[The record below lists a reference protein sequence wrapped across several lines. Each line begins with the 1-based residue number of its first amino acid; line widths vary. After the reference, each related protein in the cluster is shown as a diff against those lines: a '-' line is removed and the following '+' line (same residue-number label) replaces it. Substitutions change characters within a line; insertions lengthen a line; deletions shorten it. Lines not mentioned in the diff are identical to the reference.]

1 MGHTDLRGY
10 DNYSQNM
17 GNGDARQ
24 LKFMSES
31 ASDFHESGGVRL
43 LGSRYG
49 KARVRVARVE
59 RGADGVQNLR
69 EVSVDL
75 LVEGDF
81 AASYTEADNAL
92 VLPTDTMKNTVY
104 VLAARHGI
112 EGAEAFGVL
121 LGRYLLERNPAMRSV
136 EATLRE
142 TRWERLT
149 VEGGPHPHGFRAPGF
164 GQPTAR
170 VVTSWGGDGQPH
182 AHVESGVNDLCL
194 LKTTGSEFKGYLKDD
209 LTTLPETDDRI
220 FSTLL
225 TARWLWSGAPPSYE
239 VGNAAA
245 LAAMTAVFAD
255 EHSISVQASLFSMAR
270 AALERVPEIAQVTL
284 RMPNR
289 HYLPFD
295 LTRYGLEN
303 TNTIFY
309 PTDEPHGQIEATV
322 GRE

>member
-1 MGHTDLRGY
+1 M
-10 DNYSQNM
+10 
-17 GNGDARQ
+17 NG
-24 LKFMSES
+24 SH
-31 ASDFHESGGVRL
+31 SDFCEKGGGRL

-49 KARVRVARVE
+49 KARVRVAHVT
-59 RGADGVQNLR
+59 RGAAGTQSLR
-69 EVSVDL
+69 ELSVDV

-81 AASYTEADNAL
+81 ATSYTRGDNTA

-112 EGAEAFGVL
+112 DGAEAFGEL
-121 LGRYLLERNPAMRSV
+121 AGRYFLERNPAMRRV
-136 EATLRE
+136 EITLRE

-149 VEGGPHPHGFRAPGF
+149 VAGQPHPHGFRAPGF
-164 GQPTAR
+164 GLPMAR
-170 VVTSWGGDGQPH
+170 VTVTRGADGAPGPQ
-182 AHVESGVNDLCL
+182 VESGVNDLCL
-194 LKTTGSEFKGYLKDD
+194 LKTTGSEFKAFLKDD

-225 TARWLWSGAPPSYE
+225 TGRWLWTHAPAAGYE
-239 VGNAAA
+239 AANAAA
-245 LAAMTAVFAD
+245 LDAMLGVFAR
-255 EHSISVQASLFSMAR
+255 EHSVSVQATLFSMAR
-270 AALERVPEIAQVTL
+270 EALARVPEVAQVTL

-322 GRE
+322 GRG

>member
-1 MGHTDLRGY
+1 
-10 DNYSQNM
+10 
-17 GNGDARQ
+17 
-24 LKFMSES
+24 MSEKY
-31 ASDFHESGGVRL
+31 SDFHEEGVIRL
-43 LGSRYG
+43 RSNRYG

-59 RGADGVQNLR
+59 RGGEDGVQNLR
-69 EVSVDL
+69 ELGVDV
-75 LVEGDF
+75 LVEGEF

-112 EGAEAFGVL
+112 AGAEAFGTL
-121 LGRYLLERNPAMRSV
+121 LGQHLLERNPAVRSV
-136 EATLRE
+136 ETTLRE

-149 VEGGPHPHGFRAPGF
+149 VDGQPHPHGFRAPGF
-164 GQPTAR
+164 GQPVAR
-170 VVTSWGGDGQPH
+170 VVTEWGGDGQPH
-182 AHVESGVNDLCL
+182 ARVESGVDDLCL
-194 LKTTGSEFKGYLKDD
+194 LKTTGSEFKGFLKDD

-225 TARWLWSGAPPSYE
+225 TARWLWSGAPASYE
-239 VGNAAA
+239 AGNTAA
-245 LAAMTAVFAD
+245 LEAMLGVFAR
-255 EHSISVQASLFSMAR
+255 EHSISVQASLFAMAR

-289 HYLPFD
+289 HYIPFD